1 MTIIFNFNTSKILKS
16 SEIKLNYSVCLQT
29 FLYKFHKTFA
39 QLLCFFSRL
48 TKKLIDMPLTYFI
61 KAII

>member
-29 FLYKFHKTFA
+29 FLYKVLKH
-39 QLLCFFSRL
+39 LHNYYCFFSRL